1 MTIAPFAL
9 GAGIFVVAQ
18 TVAFGNFNAKNVSTR
33 EQHWIIGLAVAA
45 VIVLGLAAM
54 ATLKADATV
63 ESRDLPL
70 EQLESDLDAAYA
82 GDEDVVGRLGQYYL
96 GIVKSRRRAN
106 KERLGWYVW
115 ARRAVGLSL
124 FVTTTELVFALIARA
139 TT

>member
-1 MTIAPFAL
+1 LTIAPFAL